1 MMGFLAPSYKPTP
14 ARLCLPNKI
23 DVLHGLLGAV
33 SRSIAR
39 ILRARRPSGL
49 TRVRMPRDFSVLKSR
64 EIAWC
69 NSARQASHSA
79 SQVRGAA
86 ADERPHGCAS
96 GGYAFLHV
104 LSDGHTVAT
113 AVEIATQVTPKID
126 VVSSLR
132 LLFCL
137 SASRARNVHNRQ
149 RCHKCHKAPRE
160 FAPRRRRDGSRRV
173 ILRKSLSLY
182 TSTWVHPGRSRSS
195 RARYC
200 STLVSYKG

>member
-1 MMGFLAPSYKPTP
+1 
-14 ARLCLPNKI
+14 
-23 DVLHGLLGAV
+23 
-33 SRSIAR
+33 
-39 ILRARRPSGL
+39 
-49 TRVRMPRDFSVLKSR
+49 MPRDFSVLKSR

-113 AVEIATQVTPKID
+113 AVEIATQVTPKFD

-160 FAPRRRRDGSRRV
+160 VGAPSSQGRKPAGHFAQVAVPVHVHLGPSWTQSQFTRPILFNPRIIQRLMTFSMDCAHASPR
-173 ILRKSLSLY
+173 SLAEAVAVVACPS
-182 TSTWVHPGRSRSS
+182 
-195 RARYC
+195 
-200 STLVSYKG
+200 